1 VVLLVRFEYRR
12 QRRKMD
18 LKKAVIAFLP
28 DLIFIE
34 TT

>member
-1 VVLLVRFEYRR
+1 
-12 QRRKMD
+12 MD